1 MSDTQPAPEGF
12 GPPPQ
17 PPQPPQQP
25 APGYGQPQSAPGYG
39 YPQQPGSGYQQPGA
53 GYQQPDAGYQQPGY
67 PTAPPLGYPQTP
79 GYGMGMQPSNGM
91 GTTGLVLGIIGVVC
105 SLTFFLWFFGIILGI
120 LGIIFGAIGRGKA
133 NRGEAT
139 NKGAATG
146 GLVCGII
153 ATVVLPLLGVL
164 IFASIMSSASTF

>member
-1 MSDTQPAPEGF
+1 MSNTQPAPDGF
-12 GPPPQ
+12 GPPS
-17 PPQPPQQP
+17 QPPQQP
-25 APGYGQPQSAPGYG
+25 APGYGYPQSNPNYGYPQAGPSYPAAPPVGYPQAPGYG
-39 YPQQPGSGYQQPGA
+39 MP
-53 GYQQPDAGYQQPGY
+53 
-67 PTAPPLGYPQTP
+67 
-79 GYGMGMQPSNGM
+79 MQPSNGM

-153 ATVVLPLLGVL
+153 ATVVLPLLGILV
-164 IFASIMSSASTF
+164 FASIMSSASTF